1 MLALEQFHFHATATK
16 SKLASVTFHFP
27 DSDAKFILRIF
38 YQEVQKKK
46 NEISLKTEENCVI

>member
-46 NEISLKTEENCVI
+46 K